1 MLAMNIKGTT
11 EDKMSRHNLLVTCA
25 VVAFAAA
32 TGASM
37 AQERGPQ
44 QERGAPAEKIAP
56 QNTPGAHNQGPNGR
70 TGEAPQNRS
79 RSETTGQA
87 PREDRQGRP
96 TERNSE
102 PERGKTEQPSR
113 SERNEQ
119 NRAAPQEQNRTTGQ
133 APREE
138 QNRTSPREQNR
149 TTGQAPREEQ
159 NRTSPRE
166 QNRTTGQAP
175 REDRTNRSSEQNR
188 LEQERGRTDRT
199 EENRATT
206 GQGAAGSRSGAT
218 VNLTPEKRTRIH
230 EVIVKERNAPRV
242 SSPDFNVSVGT
253 RVPRTVRF
261 AALPRTIVE
270 IEPEWRGFEYF
281 MVADQII
288 VVDPKTMEIVAVL
301 DA

>member
-1 MLAMNIKGTT
+1 
-11 EDKMSRHNLLVTCA
+11 
-25 VVAFAAA
+25 
-32 TGASM
+32 M
-37 AQERGPQ
+37 AQQERAPQ
-44 QERGAPAEKIAP
+44 QERSAPAEKIAP

-70 TGEAPQNRS
+70 TGEAPQNRG

-87 PREDRQGRP
+87 PREDRQSRP

-119 NRAAPQEQNRTTGQ
+119 NRAP
-133 APREE
+133 
-138 QNRTSPREQNR
+138 
-149 TTGQAPREEQ
+149 
-159 NRTSPRE
+159 PRE

-175 REDRTNRSSEQNR
+175 REDRTNRSSEENR
-188 LEQERGRTDRT
+188 LEQERGRTDHT

-206 GQGAAGSRSGAT
+206 GQGAAGSRSNT
-218 VNLTPEKRTRIH
+218 TINLTPEKRTRIH

-242 SSPDFNVSVGT
+242 SSPEFNVSVGT

-288 VVDPKTMEIVAVL
+288 IVDPKTMEIVAVL